1 MQQLEKC
8 GWMEGT
14 LQWSANQTSKQLLQS
29 SEMGLLGVLLPAVCC
44 FFLIQVVFGAYQCKS
59 VPVKFC
65 SHLFWLLWWW
75 ISFPYDPLWS
85 STLIGQYWIEVV
97 KFACSIK
104 HLAWKPDSSIE
115 KESSGQLS
123 NCKNCNATVFVCSHC
138 GWLTCW
144 LGCIWCSCSW
154 KAFYLSPR
162 LFQFTMK
169 RWNLSVTDKSQVQC
183 GPTLEQ
189 HEKEHD
195 RVLHGKPLSGKEV
208 ISSVINIF
216 YQYPLLA
223 SRWLWP
229 WLRSRG
235 LPWGGAGSWVWWA
248 YSRGKPAKTWDD
260 CRQVVWPLFNIIQW
274 THHLREKFK
283 KKSN

>member
-1 MQQLEKC
+1 MLTIWRVRKLFTACDPYFAILFEKHILRHVFVLLNLNVDGFCTAKPEC

-104 HLAWKPDSSIE
+104 HLAWKPDSSVE
-115 KESSGQLS
+115 KELSGQLS
-123 NCKNCNATVFVCSHC
+123 NCKNCNVHVFDAPVPGKHSIY
-138 GWLTCW
+138 L
-144 LGCIWCSCSW
+144 LGCFNS
-154 KAFYLSPR
+154 
-162 LFQFTMK
+162 Q
-169 RWNLSVTDKSQVQC
+169 WNDEILV
-183 GPTLEQ
+183 
-189 HEKEHD
+189 
-195 RVLHGKPLSGKEV
+195 
-208 ISSVINIF
+208 
-216 YQYPLLA
+216 
-223 SRWLWP
+223 
-229 WLRSRG
+229 
-235 LPWGGAGSWVWWA
+235 
-248 YSRGKPAKTWDD
+248 
-260 CRQVVWPLFNIIQW
+260 
-274 THHLREKFK
+274 
-283 KKSN
+283 